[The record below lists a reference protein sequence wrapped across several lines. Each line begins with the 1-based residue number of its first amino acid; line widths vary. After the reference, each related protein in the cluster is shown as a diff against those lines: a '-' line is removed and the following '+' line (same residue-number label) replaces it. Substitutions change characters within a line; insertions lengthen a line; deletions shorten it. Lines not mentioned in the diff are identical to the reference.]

1 MLNKKLSQILEP
13 ILGVMVFITSLGLG
27 QVKALADDNV
37 SETSVTCEN
46 KSYDKEENYS
56 VKINKSV
63 EQNGLK
69 ITLDS
74 AIATK
79 HKLKILVKV
88 ESKESIDKEKADN
101 LISIVT
107 FGGNLRD
114 SSGYWND
121 YKDDKTFFINIDE
134 ESDEEEFLEK
144 GNLRVDIVIP
154 TYKIN
159 VGIDADVDFS
169 KSFKESVKKDVKAK
183 IPEFDF
189 TVDNIESDIIRTTI
203 NYSGPWIEDRFQN
216 DEPSDS
222 PYSCMIL
229 QVGDKMYKAKRG
241 GSSSSKENGTHGTF
255 VCESLNYDKFKESDK
270 ISIIPLV
277 SYLSYGRLNEMCEN
291 EDRSEYY
298 KKINNYKEIKDNVKY
313 LKSFDFYD
321 GSKGEIYN
329 IERNDNKIKVYCKG
343 NTEKAGLLMVTNIFM
358 DYQLDIENVN
368 YSNSY
373 ESRKNMSFY
382 KDLNDEFGYVVEF
395 NNVPK
400 DKTMD
405 VNFDFNISKI
415 DKYEIGKEVEL
426 SK

>member
-1 MLNKKLSQILEP
+1 MLNKRLSR
-13 ILGVMVFITSLGLG
+13 ILGPVIGIMVFMTSLGVG
-27 QVKALADDNV
+27 EVKVLADDNI
-37 SETSVTCEN
+37 SQASVTCEN
-46 KSYDKEENYS
+46 TSYDKEEDYS

-107 FGGNLRD
+107 FGENFRD

-121 YKDDKTFFINIDE
+121 YKDDKTFFININE
-134 ESDEEEFLEK
+134 ENDEEEFLEK
-144 GNLRVDIVIP
+144 DSLRVDIVIP

-169 KSFKESVKKDVKAK
+169 KSFKESVKKKMNTK

-189 TVDNIESDIIRTTI
+189 TVNNIESDIMGTTI
-203 NYSGPWIEDRFQN
+203 NYSGPWIENRFEK

-222 PYSCMIL
+222 HHSCIIL

-241 GSSSSKENGTHGTF
+241 GSSASKENGTNGKF
-255 VCESLNYDKFKESDK
+255 VCESLNYDKFKESEK

-277 SYLSYGRLNEMCEN
+277 SYVSYDRLNEMCEN

-298 KKINNYKEIKDNVKY
+298 EKINNYKEIKDNVKY

-343 NTEKAGLLMVTNIFM
+343 ESEKESLLMVTNIFM
-358 DYQLDIENVN
+358 DYQLDIKNVN

-373 ESRKNMSFY
+373 DSRKNMSFY

-415 DKYEIGKEVEL
+415 DKYEIGNEVII

>member
-1 MLNKKLSQILEP
+1 MLNKRLSKILGP
-13 ILGVMVFITSLGLG
+13 ILGVMVFMTSLGVG
-27 QVKALADDNV
+27 EVKVLADDNI
-37 SETSVTCEN
+37 SQASVTCEN
-46 KSYDKEENYS
+46 TSYDKEEDYS

-107 FGGNLRD
+107 FGENFRD

-121 YKDDKTFFINIDE
+121 YKDDKTFFININE

-144 GNLRVDIVIP
+144 DSLRVDIVIP

-169 KSFKESVKKDVKAK
+169 KSFKESVKKKMNTK

-189 TVDNIESDIIRTTI
+189 TVNNIESDIMGTTI
-203 NYSGPWIEDRFQN
+203 NYSGPWIENRFEK

-222 PYSCMIL
+222 HHSCIIL

-241 GSSSSKENGTHGTF
+241 GSSASKENGTNGKF
-255 VCESLNYDKFKESDK
+255 VCESLNYDKFKESEK

-277 SYLSYGRLNEMCEN
+277 SYVSYDRLNEMCEN

-298 KKINNYKEIKDNVKY
+298 EKINNYKEIKDNVKY

-343 NTEKAGLLMVTNIFM
+343 ESEKESLLMVTNIFM
-358 DYQLDIENVN
+358 DYQLDIKNVN

-415 DKYEIGKEVEL
+415 DKYEIGNEVII

>member
-1 MLNKKLSQILEP
+1 MLNKKLSKILGP
-13 ILGVMVFITSLGLG
+13 ILGVMVFMTSLGVG
-27 QVKALADDNV
+27 QVKVLADDKV

-46 KSYDKEENYS
+46 TSYDKEEDYS
-56 VKINKSV
+56 FKINKSV
-63 EQNGLK
+63 EQNGFK

-79 HKLKILVKV
+79 NKLKILVKV

-107 FGGNLRD
+107 FGENFRD

-121 YKDDKTFFINIDE
+121 YKDDKTFFININE

-144 GNLRVDIVIP
+144 DSLRVDIVIP

-159 VGIDADVDFS
+159 IGIDADVDFS
-169 KSFKESVKKDVKAK
+169 KSFKESVKKKMNAK

-189 TVDNIESDIIRTTI
+189 TVNNIESDIMGTTI
-203 NYSGPWIEDRFQN
+203 NYSGPWIENRFEN

-222 PYSCMIL
+222 PHSCIIL

-241 GSSSSKENGTHGTF
+241 GSSASKENGTNGKF
-255 VCESLNYDKFKESDK
+255 VCESLNYDKFKESEK

-277 SYLSYGRLNEMCEN
+277 SYVSYDRLNELCKN
-291 EDRSEYY
+291 EDRSEHYE
-298 KKINNYKEIKDNVKY
+298 KINNYKEIKDNVRY

-329 IERNDNKIKVYCKG
+329 IERNDSTIKIYCKG
-343 NTEKAGLLMVTNIFM
+343 NTEKAGLLMVTNMFI
-358 DYQLDIENVN
+358 DYEVDVEKFNYENN
-368 YSNSY
+368 YDG
-373 ESRKNMSFY
+373 RKNMSFY
-382 KDLNDEFGYVVEF
+382 KDPSDELGYVVEF

-405 VNFDFNISKI
+405 MNFDFNISKI
-415 DKYEIGKEVEL
+415 DKYEIGTEVEL

>member
-1 MLNKKLSQILEP
+1 MLNKKLSRILGP
-13 ILGVMVFITSLGLG
+13 VIGVMVFMTSLGVG
-27 QVKALADDNV
+27 QVKVLADDNINKA
-37 SETSVTCEN
+37 SAICEN
-46 KSYDKEENYS
+46 TSYDKEEDYS

-107 FGGNLRD
+107 FGENFRD

-121 YKDDKTFFINIDE
+121 YKDDKTFFININE

-144 GNLRVDIVIP
+144 DSLRVDIVIP

-169 KSFKESVKKDVKAK
+169 KSFKESVKKKMNTK

-189 TVDNIESDIIRTTI
+189 TVNNIESDIMGTTI
-203 NYSGPWIEDRFQN
+203 NYSGPWIENRFEK

-222 PYSCMIL
+222 HHSCIIL

-241 GSSSSKENGTHGTF
+241 GSSASKENGTNGKF
-255 VCESLNYDKFKESDK
+255 VCESLNYDKFKESEK

-277 SYLSYGRLNEMCEN
+277 SYVSYDRLNEMCEN

-298 KKINNYKEIKDNVKY
+298 EKINNYKEIKDNVKY

-343 NTEKAGLLMVTNIFM
+343 ESEKESLLMVTNIFM
-358 DYQLDIENVN
+358 DYQLDIKNVN

-405 VNFDFNISKI
+405 VNFDFNINKI
-415 DKYEIGKEVEL
+415 DKYEIGNEVEL
-426 SK
+426 YK